1 MNLLTILLLA
11 ILVLVSTEPDTTSQT
26 ALAETAIEGTSAEVA
41 IGTLP
46 AVTVALSTPQP
57 DVKVVASSQQTL
69 DVTGDFVQDRLRTA
83 SYHLRERFIL
93 Q

>member
-11 ILVLVSTEPDTTSQT
+11 ILVLVSTEPDAASQT

-46 AVTVALSTPQP
+46 AVTVALSAPQP
-57 DVKVVASSQQTL
+57 DVKVVASAQPTL

-83 SYHLRERFIL
+83 SYHLRKRFIL